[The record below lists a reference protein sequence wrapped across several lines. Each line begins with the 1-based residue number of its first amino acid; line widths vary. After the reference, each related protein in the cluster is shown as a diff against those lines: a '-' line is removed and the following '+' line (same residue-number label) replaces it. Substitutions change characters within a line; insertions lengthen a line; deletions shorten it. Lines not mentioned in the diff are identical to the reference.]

1 MLSVHAM
8 TFSQVGYLTID
19 SPANMTIYLDSLL
32 IARQPFA
39 DLAVLSGRYM
49 ISIAPVNDF
58 SWNQRSQGKEI
69 EIKPFERKYVDLNG
83 LSQVKIYSN
92 PIGSDVFAGNKF
104 LGKTPLILP
113 RTDIEGQ
120 ELQLKRAG
128 YKEQKLSLSPDQ
140 SEFTLNLTPIDPEQV
155 QRVNEVLLG
164 GTKVNWLRESLV
176 LTSFVSSWA
185 AFFFKRKADDLYTQY
200 QGASIPGRIDY
211 LYNETQKYDRYSEVA
226 LGVSA
231 VSLGVYI
238 FILVT
243 E

>member
-1 MLSVHAM
+1 MLVVPAL

-19 SPANMTIYLDSLL
+19 CPPNTTIYLDSLL
-32 IARQPFA
+32 VARQPFT
-39 DLAVLSGRYM
+39 DLAVLPGTYV
-49 ISIAPVNDF
+49 ISIASVNDF

-69 EIKPFERKYVDLNG
+69 EIEPFERKYVDLNG
-83 LSQVKIYSN
+83 LSPVKIYSN
-92 PIGSDVFAGNKF
+92 PIGSDVFAGNKY

-113 RTDIEGQ
+113 RTDLEGR
-120 ELQLKRAG
+120 ELRFKRAG
-128 YKEQKLSLSPDQ
+128 YKEEKLSLTQDQ
-140 SEFTLNLTPIDPEQV
+140 SAFTLNLTPIDPELS
-155 QRVNEVLLG
+155 RVNEVLLG

-185 AFFFKRKADDLYTQY
+185 AFFFKRKADDLYMQY
-200 QGASIPGRIDY
+200 QGASVPARIEY
-211 LYNETQKYDRYSEVA
+211 LYHETQKYDRYSEVA
-226 LGVSA
+226 LGISA